1 MTTTNTVDAA
11 RVELLLSELRLP
23 TFKLMWAK
31 LAEQSDKEGWP
42 AARFLAALAEHEMA
56 DRGRRRIER
65 HLAEAR
71 LPAGKTLATFD
82 FEAVP
87 MVSKAQVMALTSGDA
102 WLAKGS
108 NILLFGPPGGGKSHL
123 SAALGLALVENG
135 WRVMFVR
142 TTDLVQRL
150 QIARRELALE
160 STIAKL
166 DRYDLLIL
174 DDIAY
179 VTKDQAE
186 TSVLFELIAARYER
200 RSIWWLKDIFPLRGA
215 ILMVCAEPTW
225 TTSSWSAGHGRDPSS
240 VALISIQS
248 VRQFMA

>member
-1 MTTTNTVDAA
+1 MTTTNIVDAA

-87 MVSKAQVMALTSGDA
+87 MVSQAQLVAMTSA
-102 WLAKGS
+102 S
-108 NILLFGPPGGGKSHL
+108 
-123 SAALGLALVENG
+123 
-135 WRVMFVR
+135 
-142 TTDLVQRL
+142 
-150 QIARRELALE
+150 
-160 STIAKL
+160 
-166 DRYDLLIL
+166 
-174 DDIAY
+174 
-179 VTKDQAE
+179 
-186 TSVLFELIAARYER
+186 
-200 RSIWWLKDIFPLRGA
+200 
-215 ILMVCAEPTW
+215 
-225 TTSSWSAGHGRDPSS
+225 
-240 VALISIQS
+240 
-248 VRQFMA
+248 

>member
-102 WLAKGS
+102 YGEGFQHPAVRAAGRGQEPSVGSARARLGREWLA
-108 NILLFGPPGGGKSHL
+108 
-123 SAALGLALVENG
+123 
-135 WRVMFVR
+135 R
-142 TTDLVQRL
+142 D
-150 QIARRELALE
+150 
-160 STIAKL
+160 
-166 DRYDLLIL
+166 
-174 DDIAY
+174 
-179 VTKDQAE
+179 
-186 TSVLFELIAARYER
+186 
-200 RSIWWLKDIFPLRGA
+200 
-215 ILMVCAEPTW
+215 VCP
-225 TTSSWSAGHGRDPSS
+225 HH
-240 VALISIQS
+240 
-248 VRQFMA
+248 

>member
-56 DRGRRRIER
+56 DPGRRRIER

-87 MVSKAQVMALTSGDA
+87 MVSYHFHSGMNRR
-102 WLAKGS
+102 WCGVPVGIPHGS
-108 NILLFGPPGGGKSHL
+108 
-123 SAALGLALVENG
+123 VDM
-135 WRVMFVR
+135 V
-142 TTDLVQRL
+142 
-150 QIARRELALE
+150 
-160 STIAKL
+160 
-166 DRYDLLIL
+166 RYDQLIRRGS
-174 DDIAY
+174 DGQVQQRPIDA
-179 VTKDQAE
+179 VE
-186 TSVLFELIAARYER
+186 TSPEAGDKSDDAAANPNGVTARKRNDAARDF
-200 RSIWWLKDIFPLRGA
+200 RSNGGVPEYG
-215 ILMVCAEPTW
+215 EP
-225 TTSSWSAGHGRDPSS
+225 GPYG
-240 VALISIQS
+240 L
-248 VRQFMA
+248 